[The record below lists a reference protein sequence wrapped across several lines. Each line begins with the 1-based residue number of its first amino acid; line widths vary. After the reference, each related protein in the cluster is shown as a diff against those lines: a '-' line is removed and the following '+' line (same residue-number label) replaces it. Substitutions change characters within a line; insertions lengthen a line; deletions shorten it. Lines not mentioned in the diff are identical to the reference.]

1 MEDTKKTLKNYI
13 KALEEL
19 TEIEKKPVVK
29 EYLGLINKVAELK
42 GLLETIARTTK
53 EGFEDDK
60 VQVLAIR
67 AYRKWF
73 DYGIA
78 MKTAN
83 PEEKKL
89 IDSITSK
96 LIDKEKMNALLE
108 EEKIRRIVA
117 QKSYQ
122 EKELSTRAKINLK
135 KYDRRK
141 ET

>member
-1 MEDTKKTLKNYI
+1 MEEAKKALKNYC

-19 TEIEKKPVVK
+19 AEIEKKPTVK
-29 EYLGLINKVAELK
+29 EYLKLTNKVIEMK
-42 GLLETIARTTK
+42 GALEMIARTTK
-53 EGFEDDK
+53 ETFEDDK

-78 MKTAN
+78 MKNAN
-83 PEEKKL
+83 PEEKEL
-89 IDSITSK
+89 IDAITSK

-108 EEKIRRIVA
+108 EEKIRRVVA

-122 EKELSTRAKINLK
+122 EKELSTRAKINIK
-135 KYDRRK
+135 QNDRK
-141 ET
+141 EN